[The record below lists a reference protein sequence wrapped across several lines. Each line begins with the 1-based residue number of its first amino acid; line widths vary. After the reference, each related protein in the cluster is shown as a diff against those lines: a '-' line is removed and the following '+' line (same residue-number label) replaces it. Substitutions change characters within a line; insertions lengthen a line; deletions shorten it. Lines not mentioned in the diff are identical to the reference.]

1 MVTEK
6 EFSRGYPAIEKAGF
20 HHCALIY
27 ESKHCNVEFFRPLVS
42 RVVDGKPTGE
52 WCFDA
57 FLFLIHMIDR
67 QNTEIAALNMGAL
80 QTLIELYFTPGH
92 YLDALN
98 SAVKECAESTGVTP
112 PSKRKVII
120 AIPWLNPE
128 VEKFGDVNCD
138 GKIES
143 LAEQDGRNQVTKW
156 FVEQIKRRFES
167 AYPNLEL
174 WGFYLMRENISDIPA
189 TVRAMADII
198 HRNNMKL
205 LWIPYYL
212 GAGYADWEQYGVDVA
227 IMQSN
232 YTFTGFNYGGNVR
245 GNRLFANADLCRKYG
260 MGFEIELAAAHNPS
274 PKERY
279 FLLRTLELGSAA
291 NFGYQHAP
299 TAYYFG
305 SHFNFCNSKDPE
317 LRKFY
322 DAYCDYIN
330 GKEIKV
336 PRPDKWEITHTADGI
351 SAECRFPDPVL
362 INNVDLFFIERPGV
376 PPWTGTA
383 QLEGETDSGWQK
395 LGWAVRASANP
406 DEQIYQAITIPA
418 GKKVSS
424 LRLTLSGCGSIEV
437 FDIVADRF
445 GDLMDLTQFQ
455 KPAVDD
461 FKELDG
467 VVNSG
472 ALDAYHC
479 YWGRAE
485 LFTEYMLG
493 QEVACDTIKIRTAR
507 PAAPGAEFIDNA
519 GLIISPYG
527 SIIGANGCGELQPD
541 TTVIPAQRENDYLVF
556 RLGKT
561 YSLKHFSLT
570 CRING
575 FSMLGKVE
583 LSHNG
588 VPANVGITTRMHR
601 TTANPGGEY
610 YCDGTVASWGVIHP
624 ELNGMTGFNG
634 SEPRTFTILLPE
646 PRSVSRIELCTF
658 YALLRNVL
666 PPEEARLE
674 VMTDNDNW
682 STPYAMF
689 IPPPVENQN
698 ILRPN
703 WLIAELPAQVSI
715 RAVRLTVRGSEKMT
729 LLKDI
734 RFYK

>member
-6 EFSRGYPAIEKAGF
+6 EFFRGYPTAEKAGF

-27 ESKHCNVEFFRPLVS
+27 ESQRCNTEFFRPLVS

-98 SAVKECAESTGVTP
+98 SAVKECVESTGVTP

-138 GKIES
+138 GKMES
-143 LAEQDGRNQVTKW
+143 LTVQEDRNRVTAW
-156 FVEQIKRRFES
+156 FVEQIKRRFNS
-167 AYPNLEL
+167 DYPDLEL
-174 WGFYLMRENISDIPA
+174 WGFYLMRENISDTPES
-189 TVRAMADII
+189 VHAMADII
-198 HRNNMKL
+198 HRNNLKL

-212 GAGYADWEQYGVDVA
+212 GAGYRDWEKYGVDVA

-245 GNRLFANADLCRKYG
+245 GNRLFANADLCRQYG
-260 MGFEIELAAAHNPS
+260 LGFEIELAAAHNPS

-305 SHFNFCNSKDPE
+305 SHFNFCNSPDPE

-336 PRPDKWEITHTADGI
+336 PRPDKWKIMHYANGI
-351 SAECRFPDPVL
+351 SAECRFPEPVL
-362 INNVDLFFIERPGV
+362 VNNVDLFFIERPGSS
-376 PPWTGTA
+376 PWTGTA
-383 QLEGETDSGWQK
+383 QLEGETESGWLK
-395 LGWAVRASANP
+395 LGWAVRADANL

-418 GKKVSS
+418 GQKVSS
-424 LRLTLSGCGSIEV
+424 LRLTLSGNGAIEV

-455 KPAVDD
+455 KPVIND
-461 FKELDG
+461 FKELDESI
-467 VVNSG
+467 NSG

-485 LFTEYMLG
+485 LFTEYILA
-493 QEVACDTIKIRTAR
+493 QEVVCDTVKIRTAL

-519 GLIISPYG
+519 GLIISP
-527 SIIGANGCGELQPD
+527 SVAITGANGCGALPVN
-541 TTVIPAQRENDYLVF
+541 TAVVAALRENDCLVF
-556 RLGKT
+556 RLEKA
-561 YSLKHFSLT
+561 YSLKHFSLA

-583 LSHNG
+583 LFHNG
-588 VPANVGITTRMHR
+588 VPVEVGITTRMHR

-610 YCDGTVASWGVIHP
+610 YCDGTVASWGVIKP
-624 ELNGMTGFNG
+624 ELNGMTGFTG
-634 SEPRTFTILLPE
+634 SEPRSFTIYLPE
-646 PRSVSRIELCTF
+646 LRTVNRIELCTF
-658 YALLRNVL
+658 YALLRNVF
-666 PPEEARLE
+666 PPEEAQLE
-674 VMTDNDNW
+674 VMPPDGRW
-682 STPYAMF
+682 SEPYPMF
-689 IPPPVENQN
+689 IPPPVENRN

-703 WLIAELPAQVSI
+703 WLIAELPAQVQI
-715 RAVRLTVRGSEKMT
+715 QAVRITIRGSEKMT
-729 LLKDI
+729 LLKAI